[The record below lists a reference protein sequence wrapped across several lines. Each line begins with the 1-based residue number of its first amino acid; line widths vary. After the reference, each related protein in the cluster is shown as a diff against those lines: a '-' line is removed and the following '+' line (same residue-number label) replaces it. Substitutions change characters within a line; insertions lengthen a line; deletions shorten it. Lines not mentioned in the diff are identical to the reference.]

1 MIFVAFVYRWTS
13 RDLKKIITAI
23 LKSWMANDIKRL
35 NYVQN
40 YSLKDK
46 KVEKI
51 EEKILLIQ
59 TENQEDLVEFLHNN
73 FPQKIEE
80 INLN

>member
-1 MIFVAFVYRWTS
+1 
-13 RDLKKIITAI
+13 
-23 LKSWMANDIKRL
+23 MANDIKRL

-46 KVEKI
+46 KVEKS

>member
-1 MIFVAFVYRWTS
+1 
-13 RDLKKIITAI
+13 
-23 LKSWMANDIKRL
+23 MANDIKRL